1 MYIIKYIHEKDAQN
15 KKFYMELIHIA
26 SNDFISKFGL
36 IASGVPTHRIFL
48 SNGLL
53 EL

>member
-1 MYIIKYIHEKDAQN
+1 MYIIKYILEKDAQN
-15 KKFYMELIHIA
+15 LKFYMELIHIA
-26 SNDFISKFGL
+26 SNDFIYKFGL

-48 SNGLL
+48 TNGL